1 MKIHEAK
8 KSKTP
13 VEERIRRHRERI
25 RQAIE
30 VPLDIPDLQ
39 QILQPFQNPQ
49 GALEQARSNVN
60 SSTVPHKDDA
70 QLLLHLGNISIAIQ
84 TSAAVDQPRLE
95 AARQRIE
102 LAINNRR
109 LAREL
114 QQLKKTGE
122 DIQPQQ
128 QGLVVH

>member
-8 KSKTP
+8 PKMP
-13 VEERIRRHRERI
+13 IAERIRRHRERI

-30 VPLDIPDLQ
+30 VPLDIVDLQ

-70 QLLLHLGNISIAIQ
+70 QLLSHLGNLTIAIEN
-84 TSAAVDQPRLE
+84 SAAAEQPRLD

-114 QQLKKTGE
+114 QQLKKGE
-122 DIQPQQ
+122 EIQPQQ

>member
-8 KSKTP
+8 PKMP
-13 VEERIRRHRERI
+13 IAERIRRHQERI
-25 RQAIE
+25 RQAID
-30 VPLDIPDLQ
+30 VPLEIVDLQ

-70 QLLLHLGNISIAIQ
+70 QLLGHLGNLIIAIEN
-84 TSAAVDQPRLE
+84 SAAEEQPRLD

-122 DIQPQQ
+122 QIQPQQ